1 MRGKREVTVLRDF
14 YATLWLS
21 NFAAMLRWNTDAM
34 IAERAEAK
42 KLKYKRKTDV
52 NWLLTN
58 LRDMFYRCLTARTEA
73 ERKRL
78 LGSLRADVARFDVEV
93 KPGRH
98 NPRVKKAR
106 VRRCDAR
113 NCAGMG

>member
-1 MRGKREVTVLRDF
+1 MRGKREVTVLQDF

-21 NFAAMLRWNTDAM
+21 NFAAMIRWNTDVLVA
-34 IAERAEAK
+34 ARTEGRN
-42 KLKYKRKTDV
+42 LKYKRKTDV
-52 NWLLTN
+52 NWLLKN
-58 LRDMFYRCLTARTEA
+58 LRDAFFRCITEKS
-73 ERKRL
+73 ETKRKRL
-78 LGSLRADVARFDVEV
+78 LDDLFVEVARFDVEI

-113 NCAGMG
+113 NCAGVG

>member
-1 MRGKREVTVLRDF
+1 MRGKREVTVLQDF
-14 YATLWLS
+14 FATLWLS
-21 NFAAMLRWNTDAM
+21 NFAAMIRWKTDAM
-34 IAERAEAK
+34 IAERTEPK
-42 KLKYKRKTDV
+42 NLKYKRKTDV

-58 LRDMFYRCLTARTEA
+58 ARDMFYRCVTARTED

-78 LGSLRADVARFDVEV
+78 LELLCSEVARFDVEE

-106 VRRCDAR
+106 VRHCNAR
-113 NCAGMG
+113 NCAGLG